1 LNSEPNFRGG
11 AISRNQ
17 IKRYNAG
24 IQRAR
29 GLLELASG
37 LYDSSLATETWKGAE
52 KVLQTDTPS
61 GNTLKLTLTAKPNDR
76 KGICGRRL

>member
-1 LNSEPNFRGG
+1 
-11 AISRNQ
+11 
-17 IKRYNAG
+17 
-24 IQRAR
+24 
-29 GLLELASG
+29 LELASG

-76 KGICGRRL
+76 KGICGRRLALLAFKSSLAEITLRTCRN